1 MAKSVIHIAGSKD
14 QVLDKEQKKFNTSI
28 KKIST
33 LRKRITHQREAAV
46 WLNELF
52 VEIMEQ
58 PIAQYRQMFERYV
71 HTMYEKYLENKL
83 TATQQEKLRLIILRE
98 VNFGVDKYDIDSLE
112 AIGEALT
119 TPEELEQIAQEA
131 AEEEAEYN
139 AMQELLMKMAGVSI
153 PNKEL
158 TPEEMQELA
167 AKALA
172 NLREKQE
179 AAAAAAEARKAARP
193 KSAQQLEKEAREKQL
208 QDQLSKGIKQIYR
221 GLAMLAHPDRATDEA
236 DATYRTAL
244 IQEINAA
251 YNANNLLRL
260 LELQAELLQHN
271 ATQLDSLSPETLQT
285 YNTLLARQIKDL
297 KDEEAATHPGY
308 NGHPYGAYYCTT
320 RELTAEKMHMGIERM
335 EYALENLENVI
346 HDSKSDK
353 WFKDYV
359 KKQR

>member
-1 MAKSVIHIAGSKD
+1 MAKSVIHIAGSKNKA
-14 QVLDKEQKKFNTSI
+14 LDKEQKRFNTSI
-28 KKIST
+28 QKIGT

-52 VEIMEQ
+52 IEIMEQ
-58 PIAQYRQMFERYV
+58 PIVRYRQTFERYV
-71 HTMYEKYLENKL
+71 HTLYEKYLENKL

-98 VNFGVDKYDIDSLE
+98 VDFGLSKYDIESLE
-112 AIGEALT
+112 AISEALL
-119 TPEELEQIAQEA
+119 TPEEREQIAQD
-131 AEEEAEYN
+131 EEARLS
-139 AMQELLMKMAGVSI
+139 AMQELLTKMAGVPVSDR
-153 PNKEL
+153 EL

-167 AKALA
+167 AKARA

-193 KSAQQLEKEAREKQL
+193 KTAQQLEKEAREKLLQEQL
-208 QDQLSKGIKQIYR
+208 NKGIKQIYR

-271 ATQLDSLSPETLQT
+271 ASNLDTLSPETLQT
-285 YNTLLARQIKDL
+285 YNTLLARQIKEL
-297 KDEEAATHPGY
+297 KDEEDATHPRY

-353 WFKDYV
+353 WFKEYV
-359 KKQR
+359 KKQQ